1 MLFKVTDRDIREDND
16 GIDAI
21 PAFRPLTS
29 KQLKYIFLT
38 YDFDTPLK
46 QLSLQDRKEQA
57 AEMAGYSRE
66 DAKRMGKTARSLMS
80 GKVKA
85 VEEAIPVFKSL
96 LRDLDREA
104 LEAYDTN
111 LENYMAQMKIKPT
124 TKEEWDINT
133 KVTAQYEKLLIGRKR
148 ILENLNLRA
157 DFMEDQKEDVDEGT
171 LSTLDKYMEKNN

>member
-21 PAFRPLTS
+21 PAFRGLNS

-46 QLSLQDRKEQA
+46 QLSLQERKEQA
-57 AEMAGYSRE
+57 AENAGYSRE
-66 DAKRMGKTARSLMS
+66 NAKRMNKNARDLMN
-80 GKVKA
+80 GKVKS
-85 VEEAIPVFKSL
+85 VEAAIPVFKSM

-111 LENYMAQMKIKPT
+111 LENYMAQMKIKPS

-157 DFMEDQKEDVDEGT
+157 DFMENEKEEVDEGE